1 MHTITITFK
10 DGTVLNALS
19 TSKSQEH
26 FQGANRQTVQ
36 FTFDKDTVTFEQ
48 LQDLFKGH
56 AAEDF
61 VVHELITDD
70 ETGETISDN
79 TTEYIDFTLLVKLI
93 YHNDRVPVDP
103 EPEPEPE
110 PTANDGEDPEPE
122 PEPTPTPTVMVALY
136 TVKMA
141 QVSNLEKIQKLQTA
155 MVEENMNALI
165 ELAGI
170 IG

>member
-19 TSKSQEH
+19 ASKSQEH
-26 FQGANRQTVQ
+26 FQAANRQTVE
-36 FTFDKDTVTFEQ
+36 FKFDKDAATFEQ
-48 LQDLFKGH
+48 LQTLFKGH

-70 ETGETISDN
+70 ETGEIITDN
-79 TTEYIDFTLLVKLI
+79 TTEYVDFTLLVKLI

-103 EPEPEPE
+103 PEPDP
-110 PTANDGEDPEPE
+110 PVNDGDDPE
-122 PEPTPTPTVMVALY
+122 PEPTPTIMVALY

-165 ELAGI
+165 ELAEI

>member
-19 TSKSQEH
+19 ASKSQEH
-26 FQGANRQTVQ
+26 FQAANRQTVE
-36 FTFDKDTVTFEQ
+36 FKFDKDAATFEQ
-48 LQDLFKGH
+48 LQTLFKGH

-79 TTEYIDFTLLVKLI
+79 TTEYVDFTLLVKLI

-103 EPEPEPE
+103 EPDPS
-110 PTANDGEDPEPE
+110 ANDGEDPE
-122 PEPTPTPTVMVALY
+122 PTPTVMVALY

-165 ELAGI
+165 ELAEI